1 MNLREALKKK
11 LTQNEMLKLRAA
23 FDVIGTIAVIEISR
37 ELIRKQKVIAETLL
51 SLHKNIRTVAKKED
65 IHKGRFRTQKV
76 KILLGE
82 KTKETAC
89 KENNVRLKLN
99 IEKAYFSP
107 RLSTERKR
115 IMHLVKPGE
124 SVLVMFSGIAPY
136 VCVIAKNTKATEV
149 YGIEANPAAHKYAL
163 ENVML
168 NKIKNAKLF
177 LGDVRKIVPKLNKK
191 FDRILMPLPKQAS
204 DFLNT
209 ALDAAKKGTVV
220 HFYDFEHET
229 EFKLGEQKIVSACRK
244 AKKKCKI
251 IGTFKCGQHAPR
263 IYRIC
268 IDFKVLYNSTT
279 QGKFPLDTGH

>member
-11 LTQNEMLKLRAA
+11 LTLSEMQNLKAA
-23 FDVIGTIAVIEISR
+23 FDVIGTIAVVEVPR
-37 ELIRKQKVIAETLL
+37 ELVKKQKVIAETLL
-51 SLHKNIRTVAKKED
+51 GLHKNLMTVVKKAGV
-65 IHKGRFRTQKV
+65 HKGKFRTQKV
-76 KILLGE
+76 RMLAGE
-82 KTKETAC
+82 KTKETIC
-89 KENNVRLKLN
+89 KENNACFKLN

-115 IMHLVKPGE
+115 IMELVKPGE

-136 VCVIAKNTKATEV
+136 VCVIAKNTKASEV
-149 YGIEANPAAHKYAL
+149 YGVEANPAAHKYAL

-177 LGDVRKIVPKLNKK
+177 LGDVRKVVPKLNKK

-204 DFLNT
+204 DFLDC
-209 ALDAAKKGTVV
+209 ALAAAKKGAVV

-229 EFKLGEQKIVSACRK
+229 EFDKGKEKIVGACKK
-244 AKKKCKI
+244 AGKQCKI

-268 IDFKVLYNSTT
+268 IDFKV
-279 QGKFPLDTGH
+279 F